1 MILNKLNSQNVK
13 LTLIETG
20 NSEKPYV
27 EIIINMELLQDFI
40 YNLVLLGEKRQL
52 FENPLTERELEVL
65 NYIALGKSNEEIA
78 KKLNVSTHTIK
89 VHSHNIYNKLLVEDR
104 TQAVIKAIKNYWI
117 SI

>member
-1 MILNKLNSQNVK
+1 MILNKLNSKNVK
-13 LTLIETG
+13 LTLLET
-20 NSEKPYV
+20 SKSDETYV

-40 YNLVLLGEKRQL
+40 YNMVLLGEKRQL

-65 NYIALGKSNEEIA
+65 NYIARGKSNEEIA

-104 TQAVIKAIKNYWI
+104 MQAVMKAVKNSWI
-117 SI
+117 NI